1 MGGEREVTA
10 QGGGGVASPVRPRR
24 RNRGG
29 QVVQGGKHDP
39 AAGDVAQPA
48 QDLPNPAQGV
58 EVAGGAGAA
67 PNANAGS
74 NRLAWNANFESL
86 VRSSLK
92 SLAASGSLPKLRMHE
107 NNGEIHFHDDA
118 GGVKAAVPVADMWAA
133 WTKLQHGGYWQFV
146 DENNHSILA
155 ILVEFDERNQVE
167 AFIDLQP
174 FNAVYGPTFEAL
186 DMVMARGI

>member
-1 MGGEREVTA
+1 MTA
-10 QGGGGVASPVRPRR
+10 QGGGVASPVRPRR

-29 QVVQGGKHDP
+29 QVVQGGKPDP

-58 EVAGGAGAA
+58 EVAGAA
-67 PNANAGS
+67 NGGEASPSVNAGGS
-74 NRLAWNANFESL
+74 RLAWNANFGSL

-92 SLAASGSLPKLRMHE
+92 NLAASGSLPKLRMHE

-118 GGVKAAVPVADMWAA
+118 GKIKAAVPVADMWAA
-133 WTKLQHGGYWQFV
+133 WARLQHGGYWQFV
-146 DENNHSILA
+146 DENNHSLLA
-155 ILVEFDERNQVE
+155 IMVELDGQNQVE

-186 DMVMARGI
+186 DMVMARGS